1 MKRYRVSAALARW
14 TLIALGAS
22 AGHWAAAETNR
33 AEDIVQSQCFVCHG
47 MDGESSTPL
56 FPRLAGQHAAYTA
69 RQLADYKSGRRQN
82 SVMQA
87 MVRDLSGQDFEAL
100 GRYFEARPVAAHT
113 VADPALAQSGQAL
126 FERGKPEAGVL
137 ACSSCHGAQ
146 GHGTENLPRL
156 AGQHALYTE
165 NQLKAFGQRQRRNDS
180 GVMVQIASRLSPA
193 EMKALAS
200 YISGLK

>member
-1 MKRYRVSAALARW
+1 MKRHRVSAALVLLALMFGACPW
-14 TLIALGAS
+14 T
-22 AGHWAAAETNR
+22 AAETNR

-69 RQLADYKSGRRQN
+69 RQLADYKSGRRQ
-82 SVMQA
+82 SSTMQP
-87 MVRDLSGQDFEAL
+87 MVRDLSSQDFDAL
-100 GRYFEARPVAAHT
+100 GRYFETRQVAAHT

-126 FERGKPEAGVL
+126 FERGRPEAGLL

-146 GHGTENLPRL
+146 GHGTETLPRL

-165 NQLKAFGQRQRRNDS
+165 NQLKAFGQGQRRNDS